1 MPGQTP
7 LVRIF
12 RTGDVGPEVADIQ
25 ERLAAL
31 GAAMDSSE
39 LAGSAFGNS
48 TEAAVRAFQKKRR
61 LRVDGLVGPDT
72 WGQLVEAGYR
82 YGDRSL
88 YLRSPLFRGDDVR
101 ELQRKL
107 NSLGFDAGKQDGLF
121 GARTARA
128 VREFQRNV
136 GHEVDGIA
144 GPHTME
150 TLDRMRPLE
159 SGPGRAEVRERE
171 QMRRMRGSIEGQ
183 IVAIEAE
190 AQAAA
195 SASAGAADES
205 AAIAEALAAQLAT
218 LGAKPV
224 LLEQGELA
232 SERAR
237 QANAVGAAIC
247 ISVRGAAGP
256 DAGPTCSYFGG
267 PASHSPAG
275 MLLAQLILDE
285 MEQATGCRGN
295 LQRLTQAMLRE
306 TRMPAVQVEP
316 ASSTDTVAAS
326 TAGIATAIV
335 AGIRRYFSDEQMHQV
350 R

>member
-1 MPGQTP
+1 M
-7 LVRIF
+7 RIF
-12 RTGDVGPEVADIQ
+12 RSGDVGPEVSDIQ
-25 ERLAAL
+25 ERLAVL
-31 GAAMDSSE
+31 GATLDGEE
-39 LAGSAFGNS
+39 LAQAKFGSS
-48 TEAAVRAFQKKRR
+48 TEGAVRAFQKKRQ
-61 LRVDGLVGPDT
+61 LRVDGRVGPDT
-72 WGQLVEAGYR
+72 WGQLVESGYR
-82 YGDRSL
+82 LGDRSL
-88 YLRSPLFRGDDVR
+88 YLRSSLFRGDDVR

-150 TLDRMRPLE
+150 TLDRMRPLD

-171 QMRRMRGSIEGQ
+171 QMRHMRGSIEGQ
-183 IVAIEAE
+183 IVGIEIKVTSPSDGSDATP
-190 AQAAA
+190 
-195 SASAGAADES
+195 
-205 AAIAEALAAQLAT
+205 AIAEALASQLASI
-218 LGAKPV
+218 GAKPV
-224 LLEQGELA
+224 LLEEGELA

-247 ISVRGAAGP
+247 ISIRRASAP
-256 DAGPTCSYFGG
+256 DPRPTCSYFGG

-285 MEQATGCRGN
+285 IEHATRRRGK

-316 ASSTDTVAAS
+316 DPSAAS
-326 TAGIATAIV
+326 AAAPTELAAAIL
-335 AGIRRYFSDEQMHQV
+335 AGIRRYFSDEQVHPV
-350 R
+350 P